1 MIKFLKRLLKKMKI
15 VIGLMPKQTRKD
27 TSTAVM
33 TSVLYMQ
40 FSLGVVDLAI
50 SNFLNYLFFKTS
62 LMKLVL
68 LYLWQAENF
77 AWSEFFYFGI

>member
-1 MIKFLKRLLKKMKI
+1 MIKFLKSVVEEMKI
-15 VIGLMPKQTRKD
+15 VTWPNAKQTRKD
-27 TSTAVM
+27 TSTVVM
-33 TSVLYMQ
+33 TSVLYAI
-40 FSLGVVDLAI
+40 FFGVVDLAI
-50 SNFLNYLFFKTS
+50 LKLLELFIFLKTS